1 MAEAI
6 RVDPTWVGQYA
17 KKVGDSAE
25 LLSSCST
32 TMQEAPLTAESF
44 GALGNQVRV
53 TESYLRAAEALR
65 TQLTRGVEA
74 LKSASTSLDQV
85 VEKYESSDGDGIAS
99 LNRSG
104 QA

>member
-1 MAEAI
+1 MAESI

-17 KKVGDSAE
+17 KSVGDASEVLA
-25 LLSSCST
+25 SCST
-32 TMQEAPLTAESF
+32 TLQQAPLTAESF

-53 TESYLRAAEALR
+53 TESYLRAADALR
-65 TQLTRGVEA
+65 TQLARGVEA
-74 LKSASTSLDQV
+74 LKSASASLGQV
-85 VEKYESSDGDGIAS
+85 AEKYQTSDDDGVVS